1 MEKAITEYLSKL
13 NIPIS
18 VRYCKKRIASH
29 PDYPSILAMADTLQQ
44 FGITHTVAR
53 VNKENLSELP
63 LPILLHLDTAG
74 GSLFPVYDVKDL
86 EAAKEKLNN
95 WSGVL
100 IKAEPAAEIADK
112 ENAKVLGEEKRFK
125 IFASTL
131 MIAVVGLVTIPLLLS
146 FSWPQLFLLITALA
160 GVVTGYVLFAKDLGI
175 TYQAVESFCSAGTG
189 AGCGKVLRSEEGK
202 LFGFITFSDL
212 TLGYFAAQLIAIGIF
227 VPLWAGNSLLSIL
240 GWLSILALPMI
251 GYSLWLQA
259 FKIKEWCRLC
269 LVVSGILALQA
280 SIFGQVFYSGLMN
293 PMALDLP
300 EAIMNLLLFGLA
312 GSSLLL
318 LKQTIQQKNRAVQNE
333 MSAARLKNS
342 PEVFTSLLY
351 KQRQVDTT
359 SFEHDFLIGSP
370 DAPVKLTMAVNLFC
384 GPCKNE
390 LEQAKELMSI
400 YPGQVSLSL
409 RFLKSGDKGETSGLL
424 LKTWLGSLKQRNN
437 GLPNGQALIEA
448 WYEVMDT
455 EKFTDSNLLNGA
467 VSDKELKEYSQAH
480 YGWIKQ
486 AGITKTPTTFMNGY
500 ELPTAYRMKDMVPL
514 IPGLADAY
522 DIKALQVQ

>member
-269 LVVSGILALQA
+269 LVVSGILAL
-280 SIFGQVFYSGLMN
+280 
-293 PMALDLP
+293 
-300 EAIMNLLLFGLA
+300 
-312 GSSLLL
+312 
-318 LKQTIQQKNRAVQNE
+318 
-333 MSAARLKNS
+333 
-342 PEVFTSLLY
+342 
-351 KQRQVDTT
+351 
-359 SFEHDFLIGSP
+359 
-370 DAPVKLTMAVNLFC
+370 
-384 GPCKNE
+384 
-390 LEQAKELMSI
+390 
-400 YPGQVSLSL
+400 
-409 RFLKSGDKGETSGLL
+409 
-424 LKTWLGSLKQRNN
+424 
-437 GLPNGQALIEA
+437 
-448 WYEVMDT
+448 
-455 EKFTDSNLLNGA
+455 
-467 VSDKELKEYSQAH
+467 
-480 YGWIKQ
+480 
-486 AGITKTPTTFMNGY
+486 
-500 ELPTAYRMKDMVPL
+500 
-514 IPGLADAY
+514 
-522 DIKALQVQ
+522 